1 MATNILWQSKYSSV
15 LYHVHVIW
23 PLSIKVGIQ
32 LPVFLHILIPS
43 SKNLTVKSLVNL
55 LKPVFSEEGSNNRKY
70 ENEIYSVF
78 MKYLRKVA
86 GKNKMHSILFNI
98 VVLHLYTIWC
108 INSGI
113 NSSTFKIVPLLEL
126 GRLPVTSLL
135 YLMYNL
141 IKKNTLYSSSDRSNC
156 KLQIF
161 QK

>member
-78 MKYLRKVA
+78 MKYVRKVA
-86 GKNKMHSILFNI
+86 DKNKMHSILFNI

-113 NSSTFKIVPLLEL
+113 NSSTFKIKISVSTICLSVGVPLLEL
-126 GRLPVTSLL
+126 GRLLVTSL
-135 YLMYNL
+135 
-141 IKKNTLYSSSDRSNC
+141 IRITLSYV
-156 KLQIF
+156 QPY
-161 QK
+161 